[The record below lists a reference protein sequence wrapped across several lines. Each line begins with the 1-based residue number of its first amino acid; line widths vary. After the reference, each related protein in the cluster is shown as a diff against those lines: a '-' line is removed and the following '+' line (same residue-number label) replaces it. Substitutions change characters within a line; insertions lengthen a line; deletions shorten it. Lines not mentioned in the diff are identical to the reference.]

1 MLRRLL
7 LSFIDHAFRIWLPDS
22 YKLAINWKKDND
34 VTIYE
39 MTLPINFSDV
49 AVFLLSSLVTGA
61 SFMSMMSTSYDTG
74 SRVMTISEIQK
85 SE

>member
-1 MLRRLL
+1 
-7 LSFIDHAFRIWLPDS
+7 
-22 YKLAINWKKDND
+22 
-34 VTIYE
+34 
-39 MTLPINFSDV
+39 MTLPMNFSDV